1 MFQTRPRPGVLTL
14 GISLAIVKSPTLK
27 GITERGLLDPGFGYE
42 RSRGMAEGLGKSQ
55 KGSLSLSLSAYR
67 PTNSK
72 GFCRGSLLCLVAV
85 NYIIQLTGMGRA
97 NCLFLGCL
105 VGFNELFRSFYAL
118 LLGRPICFLGE
129 RGLLRSVWWNLSFR
143 IIIA

>member
-27 GITERGLLDPGFGYE
+27 GITERGLLDPGFGHE
-42 RSRGMAEGLGKSQ
+42 RLRGMAEGLGK
-55 KGSLSLSLSAYR
+55 KGSFSLSLSACR

-72 GFCRGSLLCLVAV
+72 GFYRGSLLCLVAV

-129 RGLLRSVWWNLSFR
+129 RGLLRSVR
-143 IIIA
+143 

>member
-27 GITERGLLDPGFGYE
+27 GITERGLHDPGFGHE
-42 RSRGMAEGLGKSQ
+42 RSRGMAEGLGK
-55 KGSLSLSLSAYR
+55 KGSFSLSLSACR

-72 GFCRGSLLCLVAV
+72 GFYRGSLLCLVAV

-129 RGLLRSVWWNLSFR
+129 RGLLRSVR
-143 IIIA
+143 